1 MDIDILFQIA
11 AVGIVVAVLGQILSK
26 SDHAEQGMMVT
37 IAGLVIVLI
46 LIVNQIGDL
55 FETIRSVFRL

>member
-46 LIVNQIGDL
+46 LIINQIGDL